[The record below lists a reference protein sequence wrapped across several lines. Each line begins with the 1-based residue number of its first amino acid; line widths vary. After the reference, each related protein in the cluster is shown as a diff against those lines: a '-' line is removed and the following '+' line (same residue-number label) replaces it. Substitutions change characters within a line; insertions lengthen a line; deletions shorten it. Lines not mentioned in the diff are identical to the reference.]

1 MYYRYLI
8 ARPER
13 PLQDPT
19 TVTAERYGAW
29 YAENGGDAPDLGDDM
44 RQAVRGR
51 KEEDSESMLVED
63 ICIAQQSFA
72 KAYRWALGR
81 MKA

>member
-1 MYYRYLI
+1 MHYRYLI
-8 ARPER
+8 ARADR
-13 PLQDPT
+13 PFQDDT
-19 TVTAERYGAW
+19 TVSAERYGAW

-51 KEEDSESMLVED
+51 KEADSDSLLVED

-72 KAYRWALGR
+72 KAYRRALGR
-81 MKA
+81 